1 MLSNAPEQ
9 IAPFLLALG
18 ALSALAAVTGI
29 ALDRGGPAL
38 ATAAFAIG
46 AYAFV
51 IAGASIA
58 LSPYLLVPLLL
69 LIAALARTLGAAWEE
84 VVRVIGR
91 LVVLTLGA
99 FAAAYVFAQL
109 WASRLGAFPGGGFDT
124 FWLYVALASAAG
136 LAIGLGLAAAR
147 GRPDQIARG
156 LVLGYAAFGVAGL
169 AVALG
174 SLPILYPKG
183 TYVSLGLA
191 ALWGS
196 LEWLLLTNVFASTL
210 VLRVVARLPWSS
222 SAQVGVALTLAALFS
237 GIATAV
243 AFGPLAVTGV
253 APPLLFLPN
262 TSTIP

>member
-1 MLSNAPEQ
+1 MLSTAPEQ
-9 IAPFLLALG
+9 IAPFLIALG
-18 ALSALAAVTGI
+18 VLSVLAAVTGL
-29 ALDRGGPAL
+29 ALGRSTPAL

-58 LSPYLLVPLLL
+58 LGPYLLVPFLL
-69 LIAALARTLGAAWEE
+69 LIAALARTLGATWDE
-84 VVRVIGR
+84 VVRVIGQ
-91 LVVLTLGA
+91 LVTLTLGA

-136 LAIGLGLAAAR
+136 LAIGVGLAAAR
-147 GRPDQIARG
+147 GRPDEIARG
-156 LVLGYAAFGVAGL
+156 LVLGYVAFGAAGVVVA
-169 AVALG
+169 VG
-174 SLPILYPKG
+174 SLPILYPRG
-183 TYVSLGLA
+183 TYASLGLA

-196 LEWLLLTNVFASTL
+196 LEWLVVTNVLVSTL
-210 VLRVVARLPWSS
+210 VLRVATRLPWSAS
-222 SAQVGVALTLAALFS
+222 TQVGVALTLAVLFS

-243 AFGPLAVTGV
+243 TFGPLAVTGV

-262 TSTIP
+262 TSTLP